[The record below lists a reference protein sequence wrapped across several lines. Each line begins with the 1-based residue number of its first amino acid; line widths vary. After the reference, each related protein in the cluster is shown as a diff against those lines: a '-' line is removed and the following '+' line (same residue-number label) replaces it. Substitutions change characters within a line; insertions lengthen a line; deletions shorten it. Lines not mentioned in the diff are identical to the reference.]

1 MFGDKVV
8 VIVEE
13 LLFFFRDFSG
23 ECFLQVV
30 VGVDQTT
37 LGEGHQVQG
46 DVFGKDLQVRL
57 VTNLVSLAREV
68 GPEKKNSK
76 FRISVCNSSYP
87 VKQ

>member
-1 MFGDKVV
+1 MFGDKVL

-23 ECFLQVV
+23 EGFLQVV
-30 VGVDQTT
+30 VGVDQAT

-57 VTNLVSLAREV
+57 VTDLVSLAREV
-68 GPEKKNSK
+68 GPEKSSK
-76 FRISVCNSSYP
+76 FRISVCNSYP
-87 VKQ
+87 RKQ

>member
-1 MFGDKVV
+1 MFGDKVL

-46 DVFGKDLQVRL
+46 DVFGEDLQVRL
-57 VTNLVSLAREV
+57 VTDLVSLAREV
-68 GPEKKNSK
+68 GPEQKIQNFE
-76 FRISVCNSSYP
+76 FRYAIASYE
-87 VKQ
+87 QI